1 MVSQSTILER
11 QARVRSI
18 VDEHHRAVARTLRK
32 GGVPYADL
40 DDEIQRTFIVA
51 AGRLQDLRLGSER
64 SFLCQVARNRASHA
78 RRSLARKREC
88 SSDQLQDWSA
98 ALGTP
103 EDLAARK
110 EMSGVIDAALAS
122 MSEPLRAVFLLHEVD
137 ELGLSEIATVL
148 RLPRGTV
155 ASRLRRAREQ
165 LRRDLAAIELATD
178 LGVDGADTSDGPAL
192 LRSEKVSRL
201 ARALLRSGTA
211 RKASASLRSRTLAAC
226 YRLRESLGV

>member
-1 MVSQSTILER
+1 MTLEG

-51 AGRLQDLRLGSER
+51 AGRLQDVRQGSER

-78 RRSLARKREC
+78 RRSIARRRE
-88 SSDQLQDWSA
+88 SPSDQLHDWCA

-110 EMSGVIDAALAS
+110 EISRVLCAALES

-137 ELGLSEIATVL
+137 ELGLSEIATAL

-178 LGVDGADTSDGPAL
+178 LGVDGAQVIDGPAL
-192 LRSEKVSRL
+192 LRSEKLSGL
-201 ARALLRSGTA
+201 ARALLRTGTA
-211 RKASASLRSRTLAAC
+211 RKVSTSLRSRTLAAC
-226 YRLRESLGV
+226 YGVARG

>member
-1 MVSQSTILER
+1 MVSEVITLDR

-51 AGRLQDLRLGSER
+51 AGRLQDVRLGSER

-78 RRSLARKREC
+78 RRSIARRRE
-88 SSDQLQDWSA
+88 SPSDQLQDWTA

-103 EDLAARK
+103 EDFAARK
-110 EMSGVIDAALAS
+110 EMSAVLGAALANMAES
-122 MSEPLRAVFLLHEVD
+122 LRTVFLLHEVD
-137 ELGLSEIATVL
+137 EMALSEIATAL

-165 LRRDLAAIELATD
+165 LRNDLAAIELATD
-178 LGVDGADTSDGPAL
+178 LGVDGAHAIGGPAL

-201 ARALLRSGTA
+201 ARALLRSGTT
-211 RKASASLRSRTLAAC
+211 RKVSASLRARTLAAC
-226 YRLRESLGV
+226 CGSPRW

>member
-1 MVSQSTILER
+1 MTLEG

-51 AGRLQDLRLGSER
+51 AGRLQDVRQGSER

-78 RRSLARKREC
+78 RRSIARRRE
-88 SSDQLQDWSA
+88 SPSDQLHDWSA

-110 EMSGVIDAALAS
+110 EISGVLCAALES

-137 ELGLSEIATVL
+137 ELGLSEIATAL

-178 LGVDGADTSDGPAL
+178 LGVDGAQASDGPAL
-192 LRSEKVSRL
+192 LRSEKLSGL

-211 RKASASLRSRTLAAC
+211 RKVSTSLRSRTLAAC
-226 YRLRESLGV
+226 YGLARR